1 MLPKTVGR
9 AISVQ
14 RQPANLQDKTERNG
28 VVGHLDTGAL
38 DTGAFGTLPPCSR
51 FRTQSITACLERF
64 DDFRRPR
71 ESGRI
76 GREMTMQ
83 NGGNELR
90 IKHHSVG
97 HDHPGTRVGTAET
110 PRMVGSPGSE
120 KDMDGTKTEYKD
132 EVQKMEKEQSKKAQ
146 GRDRCKS
153 CKCHEREKGLCRK
166 NEEATATHQEEVD
179 GLLCRQRLKNPG
191 IPPGGQHRKGGE
203 ERGVYKHVKSEV
215 QEHFE
220 KKW

>member
-1 MLPKTVGR
+1 
-9 AISVQ
+9 
-14 RQPANLQDKTERNG
+14 
-28 VVGHLDTGAL
+28 
-38 DTGAFGTLPPCSR
+38 
-51 FRTQSITACLERF
+51 
-64 DDFRRPR
+64 
-71 ESGRI
+71 
-76 GREMTMQ
+76 
-83 NGGNELR
+83 
-90 IKHHSVG
+90 
-97 HDHPGTRVGTAET
+97 
-110 PRMVGSPGSE
+110 MVGSPGSE
-120 KDMDGTKTEYKD
+120 KDMDGTETEYKD
-132 EVQKMEKEQSKKAQ
+132 EVQKMEREQSKKAQ